1 MKLQLFSKISKF
13 YVIGAS
19 GLCLNYLISLLLNDL
34 GFWYLYSNLF
44 GIIFSMN
51 TNFLFNKIWTFDDR
65 IFIMKRT
72 MLQYLKFIGFSSISS
87 IIQITLVYLFVE
99 YYGMLYQISLIISV
113 LISGMLNFILNKTL
127 TFNKIK

>member
-65 IFIMKRT
+65 IFIMKRI

-99 YYGMLYQISLIISV
+99 YYGMLYQISLIVSV

>member
-44 GIIFSMN
+44 GVIFSMN

-87 IIQITLVYLFVE
+87 TIQITLVYLFVE

>member
-99 YYGMLYQISLIISV
+99 YYGMLYQISLIVSV